1 MYEILLVIYLVL
13 ALALIGFILI
23 QKGKGAGM
31 GASFGA
37 GASGT
42 VFGSS
47 GSGNFLT
54 KTTTFL
60 AIGFFVVAL
69 ALGNM
74 TSENGPSAVEQESL
88 FTEEDLAAA
97 KSDTANASAEIP
109 AVDAA
114 KPADQGAEIPTIES
128 KPEEKKEDKSEKK
141 DPPQQ

>member
-1 MYEILLVIYLVL
+1 MYEILLVVYLVI
-13 ALALIGFILI
+13 AIALIGFILL
-23 QKGKGAGM
+23 QKSKGAGM

-60 AIGFFVVAL
+60 AIGFFAVAL

-74 TSENGPSAVEQESL
+74 TANNDQSETSNSL
-88 FTEEDLAAA
+88 FTEEDL
-97 KSDTANASAEIP
+97 KPANETEVPTVDSATEIP
-109 AVDAA
+109 VATPETATDS
-114 KPADQGAEIPTIES
+114 ELPTVQEETKEEES
-128 KPEEKKEDKSEKK
+128 EEK
-141 DPPQQ
+141 DPPSQ